1 MNLNLRQN
9 VGSAIES
16 VCKNTGLSEEE
27 VKKMTFEE
35 LLELRETI
43 VTKLRAENTITEKVK
58 ELKRKKSGAP
68 LAIDLMV

>member
-1 MNLNLRQN
+1 MDLNLRQN

-16 VCKNTGLSEEE
+16 VCRNTGLSEEE

-43 VTKLRAENTITEKVK
+43 VVKLRAESTIAEKVK
-58 ELKRKKSGAP
+58 KLRKER
-68 LAIDLMV
+68 